1 MKIIKPSYEILYP
14 IDGKAILE
22 KIELCARVS
31 HKSEGNITPTS
42 AQRLVKRLIEIG
54 DESVLEH
61 CSITVRF
68 ICDRGVSHELVR
80 HRIAAYTQESTRY
93 CNYLKDGFG
102 NELTFIQPCF
112 LNNMTGKRP
121 FFVDDITGKTFRD
134 DIVFSPIDIAW
145 YDAMLH
151 AETFYFDMLKAGA
164 KPEEARSVLPN
175 SLKTEVICT
184 ANLREWRHIL
194 KLRCDKRAHP
204 QCRELMVPLLHELQ
218 SKVPIVFDDIK
229 ADEKCQ

>member
-102 NELTFIQPCF
+102 NEITVVQPCF
-112 LNNMTGKRP
+112 LHDMAGCKSIDRCKPLIGSAFDWKDYSWYYGCANAELAYFSMLNN
-121 FFVDDITGKTFRD
+121 
-134 DIVFSPIDIAW
+134 
-145 YDAMLH
+145 
-151 AETFYFDMLKAGA
+151 GA
-164 KPEEARSVLPN
+164 TPEEARSVLPN
-175 SLKTEVICT
+175 SLKTEVVCT

-204 QCRELMVPLLHELQ
+204 QCRELMVPLLHELR